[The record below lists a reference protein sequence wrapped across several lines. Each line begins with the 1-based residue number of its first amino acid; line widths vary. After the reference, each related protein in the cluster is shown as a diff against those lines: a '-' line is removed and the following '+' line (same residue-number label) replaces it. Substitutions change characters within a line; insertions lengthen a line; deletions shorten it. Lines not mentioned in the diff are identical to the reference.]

1 MPKLQNYGTTAFFI
15 SGTLGWNGWNT
26 FQRKLTTTK
35 HGCFFFKNRQEQ
47 LMWQK
52 IIISSCNKTFKQVLS
67 FLSNLLYLYFR
78 QHVNFWNSE
87 QVLESVGTVV
97 RRCSVK
103 RAFLEISLNSQ
114 ENTCARDYFLIKL
127 SKFEVASFFRDHL
140 WWLAI
145 GLQLYLKKIYGAVV
159 FLWILRNL
167 IEKLFSQNTSGG
179 CFWISKKLFTSS
191 FFGFFELNL

>member
-67 FLSNLLYLYFR
+67 FLSNLLYLYFGE
-78 QHVNFWNSE
+78 HFT
-87 QVLESVGTVV
+87 L
-97 RRCSVK
+97 
-103 RAFLEISLNSQ
+103 L
-114 ENTCARDYFLIKL
+114 
-127 SKFEVASFFRDHL
+127 KFETSS
-140 WWLAI
+140 WI
-145 GLQLYLKKIYGAVV
+145 GRNSRPEMFCKKV
-159 FLWILRNL
+159 ILRNFVKFTGKHL
-167 IEKLFSQNTSGG
+167 CQRLFFDKVGE
-179 CFWISKKLFTSS
+179 I
-191 FFGFFELNL
+191 